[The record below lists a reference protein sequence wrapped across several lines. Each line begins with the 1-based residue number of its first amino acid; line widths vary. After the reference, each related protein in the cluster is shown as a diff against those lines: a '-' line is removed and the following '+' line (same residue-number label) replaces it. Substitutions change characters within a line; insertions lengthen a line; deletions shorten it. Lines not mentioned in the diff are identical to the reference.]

1 VSETRDRALVQK
13 LIRRG
18 RPRQLDRAE
27 RSKRVID
34 AAELV
39 FGESGYSAA
48 SMDVIA
54 RRAGM
59 SKKTIYLLFENKQ
72 ALFAALIDS
81 RREALAAIMASEAC
95 EQCREPE
102 EGLQRFL
109 RQIARFVLAPRQAA
123 LVRLAVAES
132 QRAPELA
139 NAFCEEGSAK
149 ACSGLVAWLAAQHE
163 RGVLHIPDPQA
174 AAKMLFHMAIA
185 DLQMRLL
192 LGAPCEAQD
201 KEIDERVEQ
210 AVRLF
215 VNGARPRLKTDS
227 SK

>member
-1 VSETRDRALVQK
+1 M
-13 LIRRG
+13 
-18 RPRQLDRAE
+18 
-27 RSKRVID
+27 ID

-48 SMDVIA
+48 SMDGIA

-59 SKKTIYLLFENKQ
+59 SKKTIYLLFANKQ
-72 ALFAALIDS
+72 ALFNALIDS
-81 RREALAAIMASEAC
+81 RREALAAIMASESCDESRA
-95 EQCREPE
+95 PE
-102 EGLQRFL
+102 EGLKRFL

-149 ACSGLVAWLAAQHE
+149 ACSGLVDWLAAQHE
-163 RGVLHIPDPQA
+163 RGVLHIPDPQV
-174 AAKMLFHMAIA
+174 AAKMLFHMVIA

-192 LGAPCEAQD
+192 LGARCETQEKD
-201 KEIDERVEQ
+201 IDERVEQ

-215 VNGARPRLKTDS
+215 VDGARPRPKTPL